1 MSENELS
8 IERVF
13 NTDALSLLNCGVREI
28 DMLIHKKNGGL
39 SSFVAEIPCE
49 CYLARVKDEPVAVF
63 VFSNRFISIEE
74 KRYPSLEIEFMAI
87 KNSWRNMGIGSHIL
101 RLAEQNARA
110 ADFHFLTTAAFINK
124 RYSAIGF
131 YEKCGFEINGDKQ
144 ANTVPMFKFLE
155 EEQ

>member
-1 MSENELS
+1 MS
-8 IERVF
+8 RRWV
-13 NTDALSLLNCGVREI
+13 
-28 DMLIHKKNGGL
+28 IHKKNGGL
-39 SSFVAEIPCE
+39 FSFVAEIPCE

-74 KRYPSLEIEFMAI
+74 KRY
-87 KNSWRNMGIGSHIL
+87 
-101 RLAEQNARA
+101 
-110 ADFHFLTTAAFINK
+110 
-124 RYSAIGF
+124 SAIGF